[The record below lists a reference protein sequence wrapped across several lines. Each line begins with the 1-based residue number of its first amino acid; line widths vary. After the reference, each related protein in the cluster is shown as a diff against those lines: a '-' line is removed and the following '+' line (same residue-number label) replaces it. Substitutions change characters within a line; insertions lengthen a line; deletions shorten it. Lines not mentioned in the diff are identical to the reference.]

1 MEQNRNAV
9 ENTPQ
14 IEYCSPSSVSRSLY
28 TAFEYM
34 EIIAIC
40 LFVILGI
47 YACGLRLCRVSG
59 DSMMPTLTDGQL
71 LLVDGISY
79 EPEYGDIIV
88 FHQLSEAYPM
98 YNEPIIKRVI
108 ATEGQHIIIN
118 FKDSTITVDGQVL
131 EERYSSLYPDKDY
144 LIFAEHH
151 MINGNFN
158 AIVPKGHVFVLGDNR
173 NGSMDSRSS
182 VIGFVDERRILGEA
196 IVSLMPFEVIVPL
209 H

>member
-1 MEQNRNAV
+1 MDQNQASK
-9 ENTPQ
+9 TS
-14 IEYCSPSSVSRSLY
+14 CSPFITMVCDFFEILLFSV
-28 TAFEYM
+28 
-34 EIIAIC
+34 
-40 LFVILGI
+40 LFVMLIFNFV
-47 YACGLRLCRVSG
+47 ARLSIVSG
-59 DSMMPTLTDGQL
+59 TSMNRTLDSGDRVITSGLF
-71 LLVDGISY
+71 Y
-79 EPEYGDIIV
+79 EPEAGDIIV

-108 ATEGQHIIIN
+108 ATEGQHVIIN